1 MLILFFSYMTTA
13 VFNNK
18 TSPVDNYFRSQC
30 SALQHPLIRVDVRYI
45 GKCSG
50 MQRLR
55 HEDGTEEETG
65 LSQQHSEV
73 SLYKKGCTMAIN
85 VHCDLIWTSMQQ
97 HLAMYFT

>member
-45 GKCSG
+45 GNCSG

-55 HEDGTEEETG
+55 HEDGTERRRQAC
-65 LSQQHSEV
+65 LSNTVRSAFI
-73 SLYKKGCTMAIN
+73 KKGVPWPYMCTVI
-85 VHCDLIWTSMQQ
+85 
-97 HLAMYFT
+97 